1 MLHKTPAEKHHC
13 CYSAS
18 TGPKYGQ
25 LFWMEHKHDTAFV
38 LSPMQGKMM
47 CSSHPGKLM
56 RGSPELEIT
65 ICKLP
70 FKYLP
75 LISLGQLTWL
85 KLNLH
90 WSLRR
95 IAADRVSDLVH
106 RGSRWEPWTEA
117 KNKYDKNIST
127 DFGKAEGPSECLG
140 EGWPAP
146 RRIYFPIPWA
156 LC

>member
-75 LISLGQLTWL
+75 LISLGQLT
-85 KLNLH
+85 
-90 WSLRR
+90 
-95 IAADRVSDLVH
+95 
-106 RGSRWEPWTEA
+106 
-117 KNKYDKNIST
+117 
-127 DFGKAEGPSECLG
+127 
-140 EGWPAP
+140 
-146 RRIYFPIPWA
+146 
-156 LC
+156 